1 MTSQPPPDLISLD
14 QLSHLFNRYAAIGLN
29 VKGNTQLESL
39 ACKHQSFSMSCSCSC
54 QGKIVSTTFASW
66 RDYGRV
72 VGAPW
77 SCLQNQNPGRIQT
90 QPGNYPNDFRRSKN
104 WGWGCLS
111 GWGNWGYKATN
122 TSCAVCAFWF
132 GECFAVSLTSNDRI
146 LDPDPD
152 FYCQEADVLQIFEG
166 CLDAALLLARPM
178 RRQVSKARTVK
189 ILDLENS
196 KSINTGKCRN
206 LIGSHSG
213 SAEKHVDLYWYRCRC
228 RSCMILYIDI

>member
-14 QLSHLFNRYAAIGLN
+14 QLSHLFNRHAAIGLN

-122 TSCAVCAFWF
+122 TSEVHQPCAPFDS
-132 GECFAVSLTSNDRI
+132 GN
-146 LDPDPD
+146 
-152 FYCQEADVLQIFEG
+152 VLLCPWHPMTESWIQIQIFT
-166 CLDAALLLARPM
+166 ARKLMCCKSSRDVWTQLCSWRDPWGG
-178 RRQVSKARTVK
+178 KYPK
-189 ILDLENS
+189 PELS
-196 KSINTGKCRN
+196 KSWIWGIQK
-206 LIGSHSG
+206 
-213 SAEKHVDLYWYRCRC
+213 V
-228 RSCMILYIDI
+228 

>member
-14 QLSHLFNRYAAIGLN
+14 QLSHLFNRHAAIGLN

-122 TSCAVCAFWF
+122 TSEVHQLCAQCAPFDS
-132 GECFAVSLTSNDRI
+132 GN
-146 LDPDPD
+146 
-152 FYCQEADVLQIFEG
+152 VLL
-166 CLDAALLLARPM
+166 CPWHPM
-178 RRQVSKARTVK
+178 TES
-189 ILDLENS
+189 
-196 KSINTGKCRN
+196 
-206 LIGSHSG
+206 
-213 SAEKHVDLYWYRCRC
+213 
-228 RSCMILYIDI
+228 